1 MLQTGS
7 PVHVHGVGA
16 VVSPKPSSSSSVGCY
31 FEVRALAVVGNGTW
45 RVDESRAGEAV
56 EGAIV
61 RGGVEGELRGGGSVR
76 VRPHRWMNRGICDCL
91 CV

>member
-7 PVHVHGVGA
+7 PVDVHGVGA
-16 VVSPKPSSSSSVGCY
+16 VVSPEPSSSSVGCY
-31 FEVRALAVVGNGTW
+31 LEVRALAVLGNGTW

-76 VRPHRWMNRGICDCL
+76 V
-91 CV
+91 

>member
-7 PVHVHGVGA
+7 PTHVHGGGA
-16 VVSPKPSSSSSVGCY
+16 VASSKPSSSSVGCY
-31 FEVRALAVVGNGTW
+31 LEVRALAVLGNGTW

-76 VRPHRWMNRGICDCL
+76 V
-91 CV
+91 